1 VIVNTTDI
9 PATTVTTAKPYK
21 GAKWL
26 TWLAAL
32 AVLGAVWHAWQT
44 SSRINSL
51 EAELIKRQDASQSQ
65 AQEALLLAK
74 QSQDLSRDASAR
86 AALLDAKLAELALQ
100 RTQLDTLV
108 QSLNRSRDEN
118 LLSDLDASLRV
129 AMQQSALTGS
139 AEPLVAALESANERL
154 SRVQQPRLDN
164 LRRAVTKDLLTLK
177 NTHISDLPTLA
188 IRLDEA
194 IRLVDD
200 MPLLAQVQASNQVE
214 STHKSTP
221 KKLPVSNVTHTQ
233 NNMTST
239 AANSAKWSDKL
250 VSWSQSASQSAWNEA
265 KTLIRVTR
273 IAQPEAALIAPEQSY
288 FLRENFKLRLLN
300 ARLSLMSRQTR
311 TTLSDLYSAKQ
322 SLDRYFDPRAD
333 KTNAMRELLSDV
345 AEQAKQ
351 AQIPRP
357 DDTFTAINSLNIA
370 P

>member
-1 VIVNTTDI
+1 MNTNDT
-9 PATTVTTAKPYK
+9 PTTAKPSL

-51 EAELIKRQDASQSQ
+51 EAELVKRQDASQSQ

-74 QSQDLSRDASAR
+74 QSQDMSRDASAR

-100 RTQLDTLV
+100 RTQLDSLV

-118 LLSDLDASLRV
+118 LLADLDASLRV

-154 SRVQQPRLDN
+154 TRAPQPRLDN
-164 LRRAVTKDLLTLK
+164 LRRAVTKDLVALK
-177 NTHISDLPTLA
+177 NTHIADLPTLA

-194 IRLVDD
+194 ILLADEL
-200 MPLLAQVQASNQVE
+200 PLLAQVQASMKPEPVH
-214 STHKSTP
+214 TSTP
-221 KKLPVSNVTHTQ
+221 KSAFVNASRAKQQVIATN
-233 NNMTST
+233 
-239 AANSAKWSDKL
+239 AANWSDKL
-250 VSWSQSASQSAWNEA
+250 LNWGQSASQTAWNEA

-311 TTLSDLYSAKQ
+311 IALSDLHSAKQ
-322 SLDRYFDPRAD
+322 SLDRYFDLRAD
-333 KTNAMRELLSDV
+333 KTAAMRELLNDV

-351 AQIPRP
+351 SQIPRP
-357 DDTFTAINSLNIA
+357 DDTFTAISTLNIA

>member
-1 VIVNTTDI
+1 M
-9 PATTVTTAKPYK
+9 

-26 TWLAAL
+26 TWLALLAL
-32 AVLGAVWHAWQT
+32 LSAIGHAWQT

-51 EAELIKRQDASQSQ
+51 EAELVKRQDASQSQ

-100 RTQLDTLV
+100 RTQLDSLV

-129 AMQQSALTGS
+129 AMQQAALTGS
-139 AEPLVAALESANERL
+139 AEPLVAAMESANERL
-154 SRVQQPRLDN
+154 SRAPQPRLDN
-164 LRRAVTKDLLTLK
+164 LRRAVTKDLVTLK
-177 NTHISDLPTLA
+177 NTHIADLPTLA

-194 IRLVDD
+194 IGLVDD
-200 MPLLAQVQASNQVE
+200 LPLLAQGQTSNQAAAAQ
-214 STHKSTP
+214 KSSS
-221 KKLPVSNVTHTQ
+221 KKSQLLEVTRPQ
-233 NNMTST
+233 NDATST
-239 AANSAKWSDKL
+239 AVVSMSWSDKL
-250 VSWSQSASQSAWNEA
+250 LNWSQSASQSAWNEA

-273 IAQPEAALIAPEQSY
+273 ISQPEAALIAPEQSY

-311 TTLSDLYSAKQ
+311 TALSDLQSAKQ
-322 SLDRYFDPRAD
+322 SLDRYFDPRAV
-333 KTNAMRELLSDV
+333 KTGNMRALLSDV

-357 DDTFTAINSLNIA
+357 DDTFSAINTLNIA